1 MRTPS
6 CRRGAPLRPLRSRWN
21 YQVWNSFLTLENV
34 FQTSHSRYERWMAF
48 EQKLNQF
55 SLNWKSLRSL
65 TVDWISFLLS
75 GQGPIVGSGAW
86 TIYLKIYNMRYF
98 GWKKFCLLS
107 YYEGLFCW
115 LKFGHKY
122 NWLSSTRM
130 IVWLRLAFMWLQ
142 FSSWEL
148 LIAKRILVL
157 IAGRAPPFATPDD
170 CFCLSSHCG
179 LVSIFSS
186 HHHIHNSRPGVFNL
200 KQISPCTT
208 SGMYNTLKT
217 KFKIF
222 CIF

>member
-6 CRRGAPLRPLRSRWN
+6 CQRGAPLRPLRSRWN
-21 YQVWNSFLTLENV
+21 YQVWNSFRTLENV

-75 GQGPIVGSGAW
+75 GQGPIVGSGTW
-86 TIYLKIYNMRYF
+86 TIFLKTCLLYF
-98 GWKKFCLLS
+98 GWNTFCFHS
-107 YYEGLFCW
+107 CYEGLVMQVINITNCLRPAW
-115 LKFGHKY
+115 LFGCDWRLCDCNSHLGSY
-122 NWLSSTRM
+122 WLQNEFLFWLRGGRHLLQRRM
-130 IVWLRLAFMWLQ
+130 IAF
-142 FSSWEL
+142 
-148 LIAKRILVL
+148 A
-157 IAGRAPPFATPDD
+157 
-170 CFCLSSHCG
+170 SHPTKKSG